1 MDIGSRLSSETALLR
16 TRLETLTRQA
26 ATGQRAERLGE
37 LAPELPRAVSLR
49 AEMGRRETYGRVLTQ
64 AQGRAG
70 VMQESLG
77 RLREIAREFR
87 ANVIPRLYSADP
99 VMVSAARAQARL
111 ALTDMAH
118 LLNVRH
124 AGEYLFS
131 GQDLGRPPIP
141 DPEGLAT
148 GQMAQDIAAEVANLG
163 SAGAAAVLA
172 ATRGVAQSNA
182 AGVSPFSE
190 HLQAQ
195 EALPPDEREARRA
208 APSAD
213 GELLTYGIT
222 ADRNAEAASRGE
234 TTGGWAR
241 DLLRNLMSVAA
252 LDESM
257 PAEGRAWTELL
268 AGLRDGFAAAETALA
283 EESGAL
289 GQASARMEGAQRRHR
304 DVSDLLRGQLAEIEE
319 VDLAAALERMQATRT
334 ALEASYRAIASL
346 SELSLARFLR

>member
-1 MDIGSRLSSETALLR
+1 MDITGRLSAETALLR
-16 TRLETLTRQA
+16 ARLDTFTRQA

-49 AEMGRRETYGRVLTQ
+49 AEMGRRDTYDRVLTQ
-64 AQGRAG
+64 AQGRST

-87 ANVIPRLYSADP
+87 ANVVPRLYSGDP
-99 VMVSAARAQARL
+99 VAVSAARAQARL

-118 LLNVRH
+118 LLNLRH
-124 AGEYLFS
+124 AGEYLFN

-141 DPEGLAT
+141 APEALAT
-148 GQMAQDIAAEVANLG
+148 GQMAQDIATEVANLG
-163 SAGAAAVLA
+163 AVGATAVLT

-182 AGVSPFSE
+182 PGISPFSD

-208 APSAD
+208 APAAD
-213 GELLTYGIT
+213 GELLAYGIT
-222 ADRNAEAASRGE
+222 ADRNAEATSRGE
-234 TTGGWAR
+234 TTGSWAR
-241 DLLRNLMSVAA
+241 DMLRNLMTVAA
-252 LDESM
+252 LDDSL
-257 PAEGRAWTELL
+257 PAEGPAWTDLL
-268 AGLRDGFAAAETALA
+268 AGIRDGFAAAETSLA

-289 GQASARMEGAQRRHR
+289 GQATARMDAAQRRHR
-304 DVSDLLRGQLAEIEE
+304 DVSDVLRQQLAEIEE
-319 VDLAAALERMQATRT
+319 VDLATTLERMQATRS

-346 SELSLARFLR
+346 SELSLARFVR